1 MSRRANS
8 ADYIGRVFGYLK
20 VEEVELRRN
29 SSGHTCSWAIG
40 HCVHCGAPAKY
51 RVGNISQIAGRCPH
65 CWTPHYSAPPPKS
78 EYPAFVVLQRIGEE
92 RGSDTIWEYR
102 CKVCGNL
109 CKIPQRNLSKYKSCG
124 CLMEKGR
131 DKGFSVA
138 QELRY
143 NGTFLPSI
151 SPDRSLNKN
160 SSTGIKGVNKSKNGK
175 YRAVIVLR
183 GKQIYLGEYIT
194 LEEAAKARRRAEEK
208 YFAPEITSWEAQG
221 GDLSQIKG
229 AYQRKTE
236 PKPKSMRNISLVKAK
251 GKYRVTLIYR
261 GQHINVG
268 YFTTL
273 PEAVAAR
280 DKKRAEL
287 GLPPIPHE

>member
-1 MSRRANS
+1 
-8 ADYIGRVFGYLK
+8 
-20 VEEVELRRN
+20 
-29 SSGHTCSWAIG
+29 
-40 HCVHCGAPAKY
+40 
-51 RVGNISQIAGRCPH
+51 
-65 CWTPHYSAPPPKS
+65 
-78 EYPAFVVLQRIGEE
+78 
-92 RGSDTIWEYR
+92 
-102 CKVCGNL
+102 
-109 CKIPQRNLSKYKSCG
+109 
-124 CLMEKGR
+124 MEKGR